1 MFLLRCPPVPQTW
14 MPCSA
19 FFCENDCLRKL
30 PQLQGMQKALE
41 LDPEQSR
48 HYILGRSRQK
58 GVKYIPISSQAWWR
72 NWRCRSWFNTQK
84 LFSFGTSRRQHL
96 SQGGSVFLECWW
108 KWSWG
113 GASHKWVLASNINLK
128 AHVLLST
135 SEKLPRNT
143 SKITGRDCD
152 LQNKEAGPDQ
162 DPESGTKRWILVKFG
177 LPMLMLPYHVPIGS
191 WY

>member
-1 MFLLRCPPVPQTW
+1 MSVLRCPPVPQTW

-19 FFCENDCLRKL
+19 FLCENDSLRKL
-30 PQLQGMQKALE
+30 PLLRGMLE
-41 LDPEQSR
+41 VLKLDPEQSR

-58 GVKYIPISSQAWWR
+58 DIKCIPISVQAWWR

-84 LFSFGTSRRQHL
+84 LFTFGTSRRQHL
-96 SQGGSVFLECWW
+96 SQGGSIGESSLGEVPLTSE
-108 KWSWG
+108 S
-113 GASHKWVLASNINLK
+113 ASNISLK
-128 AHVLLST
+128 EHVLLST

-152 LQNKEAGPDQ
+152 LQNKEAGLDQ
-162 DPESGTKRWILVKFG
+162 DPESDTKRWTVVKFG
-177 LPMLMLPYHVPIGS
+177 LTMLMLLYYVPIES